1 MPLKTIRIVLWLA
14 VAAGLFVLGVLSVG
28 GFGARDG
35 GLLQASGGDGAPG
48 APLGGAFSLI
58 DNHGQPVTEAV
69 FRNRPSA
76 VFFGFTHCPD
86 VCPTAL
92 MEMSGWIAALGSE
105 ADRMR
110 FVFVTVDPE
119 RDTPEVLNEYV
130 SAFSEEIIGITGEPE
145 AVRAM
150 LRDYGIVF
158 RRVEMEDG
166 NYSMDHTA
174 SLFLLDANGSFVG
187 TIDRAEPR
195 EAAMAKLQ
203 RLVAG

>member
-1 MPLKTIRIVLWLA
+1 MPLKTVRVMLWLA
-14 VAAGLFVLGVLSVG
+14 VAAGLFALGVLSVG

-35 GLLQASGGDGAPG
+35 GLLQASGNDSAPG
-48 APLGGAFSLI
+48 APLGGAFSLV
-58 DNHGQPVTEAV
+58 DNNGQEVTEAV
-69 FRNRPSA
+69 FRDRPTA

-86 VCPTAL
+86 ICPTAL
-92 MEMSGWIAALGSE
+92 MEISGWIEALGGE

-119 RDTPEVLNEYV
+119 RDTPEVLDEYV
-130 SAFSEEIIGITGEPE
+130 SAFSEKIVGVTGQPE
-145 AVRAM
+145 AVRDM

-158 RRVEMEDG
+158 RRVEMEGGD
-166 NYSMDHTA
+166 YSMDHTA
-174 SLFLLDANGSFVG
+174 SVFLLDANGSFVG
-187 TIDRAEPR
+187 TIDRAEPP